1 MKRVIK
7 TYETCSD
14 ELLSKLA
21 EKFPNGIKEKHISK
35 IPTVKGDMIR
45 VVEIQTEDTVYLIK
59 FSPQLE
65 EAIDNFDLE
74 IEEEDIEISDD
85 IDANVVAPNAD
96 DLLDGVEDI
105 DED

>member
-7 TYETCSD
+7 TYETCSE

-35 IPTVKGDMIR
+35 IPTVKGDLIR
-45 VVEIQTEDTVYLIK
+45 VVEIETEDTVYLIK

-74 IEEEDIEISDD
+74 IEEEESLNIDGD
-85 IDANVVAPNAD
+85 IDANVAAPD
-96 DLLDGVEDI
+96 TEGLMVEDV